1 MVVTDGGDGGAR
13 PHSRGRAADRRH
25 RRRAGADEPAH
36 RSRGGRGA
44 GLDHLSLRDAV
55 GVAARRSDRF
65 RGRETARLREIAES
79 YRDNGI
85 SLEDAAAVTEQV
97 AHDLGF
103 SAERIAPFELY
114 IQAGRDPALQA
125 AATAC
130 FAAYDELTVT
140 ILTALGIPDPQSLA
154 ATLVAVIAGLQ
165 LRRLATGDGGQEIS
179 VAVLQ
184 LIRGAFL
191 PAP

>member
-1 MVVTDGGDGGAR
+1 MGATAVR
-13 PHSRGRAADRRH
+13 DRILAAALHIVGTEGVPALTNRRI
-25 RRRAGADEPAH
+25 AAEA
-36 RSRGGRGA
+36 
-44 GLDHLSLRDAV
+44 
-55 GVAARRSDRF
+55 GVALGSITYHFATQSELLHAALTGF
-65 RGRETARLREIAES
+65 VAEETARLREIAES

-85 SLEDAAAVTEQV
+85 SLEDAAAVTERV

-114 IQAGRDPALQA
+114 IQAGRDAALQA